1 MKPVKRSVAVLIRH
15 DDLILSTRRPDHDDE
30 LPGVWGLP
38 AGSFRGSETLEQL
51 ISRIGMEKLG
61 VTLTPVRKLSEG
73 MQERPAYRLQ
83 MELWESRM
91 EGTPSSS
98 AYRWATLESLE
109 PGVARGSLCCAL
121 ALGTEC

>member
-61 VTLTPVRKLSEG
+61 VTLTPVRKLNEG
-73 MQERPAYRLQ
+73 TQERPAYRLQ
-83 MELWESRM
+83 MELWEATI
-91 EGTPSSS
+91 EGTPKSP
-98 AYRWATLESLE
+98 AFRWAPLDTLE
-109 PGVARGSLCCAL
+109 PGLAQGSLCCAL
-121 ALGTEC
+121 ALGM